1 MDSISQSSGIAAV
14 GITTLTE
21 IRQQPD
27 LWPTTLARV
36 AQGSLD
42 EFPGRAALICGAGT
56 SAYAGAAVARSWP
69 GARALPTT
77 DWLLHSRED
86 VIFGFPDFASNGT
99 LVSLARS
106 GDSPES
112 AGTISLAQRMFPK
125 VSHLVIVCNEHGR
138 IAQSPG
144 ATVIK
149 LDPRT
154 NDRGLAMTASFSNL
168 VLAGMAVNHLPLL
181 RKEISSIADRV
192 RAFMPTLEA
201 EAQRL
206 GTRLPERVVVLTPP
220 DLAPLGQEAA
230 LKILEL
236 TSGKIVPMTETYLG
250 LRHGPISFLRKES
263 LVVCIESC
271 YPVRRKY
278 EHDLIRELQEKEL
291 GHIVLIG
298 SAQSARELGVECVPA
313 MASGLPDRLR
323 TPFEVVFFQL
333 LAHSLSTASGLDPDD
348 PSRGNVITRVVRPF
362 QLYEGVGP
370 GKN

>member
-1 MDSISQSSGIAAV
+1 M
-14 GITTLTE
+14 
-21 IRQQPD
+21 
-27 LWPTTLARV
+27 
-36 AQGSLD
+36 
-42 EFPGRAALICGAGT
+42 
-56 SAYAGAAVARSWP
+56 
-69 GARALPTT
+69 
-77 DWLLHSRED
+77 
-86 VIFGFPDFASNGT
+86 
-99 LVSLARS
+99 
-106 GDSPES
+106 
-112 AGTISLAQRMFPK
+112 
-125 VSHLVIVCNEHGR
+125 CNEHGR

-168 VLAGMAVNHLPLL
+168 VLAGMALNHLQLL
-181 RKEISSIADRV
+181 RNEISSIADKV
-192 RAFMPTLEA
+192 RAFLPTLEA

-206 GTRLPERVVVLTPP
+206 GTMLPERVVVLTPP

-236 TSGKIVPMTETYLG
+236 TSGKVVPMTETYLG

-263 LVVCIESC
+263 LVVCVESC
-271 YPVRRKY
+271 DPVRRKY

-333 LAHSLSTASGLDPDD
+333 LAHSLSMASGLDPDD
-348 PSRGNVITRVVRPF
+348 PSRGNIITRVVRPF
-362 QLYEGVGP
+362 QLYERVGP